1 MSILYLH
8 FDTPERATRVQ
19 RLSRSGA
26 HIVASEPRWPGFH
39 EVAKKEKPS
48 AIAIDFSLAPSH
60 CLETADYLAKA
71 KETRETPLYL
81 VRVPEDR
88 VDLVRKRLP
97 HAALVTEQE
106 LSGKLAQIE
115 RDAAEKARQKKEA
128 AAEARKLAR
137 LKSAKAGA
145 PPAVK
150 PVPAPKAKKPAISP
164 KVAAK
169 KRKPTPA
176 KKGAARKR
184 SSRVPKKK

>member
-8 FDTPERATRVQ
+8 FDTPERGARIQ

-81 VRVPEDR
+81 LRVPEDR
-88 VDLVRKRLP
+88 VDLVKKRLP
-97 HAALVTEQE
+97 HATFVTEQE

-115 RDAAEKARQKKEA
+115 KDAAEKARQKKEA

-137 LKSAKAGA
+137 AKSAKAAVA
-145 PPAVK
+145 PAAKPA
-150 PVPAPKAKKPAISP
+150 PAPKAKKPATSP
-164 KVAAK
+164 KASAK
-169 KRKPTPA
+169 KRKPAPA
-176 KKGAARKR
+176 KKGATKRPARF
-184 SSRVPKKK
+184 PKKK